1 MTAQI
6 VQQKR
11 ITLIMTG
18 ASGAQYG
25 IRLLEELVKA
35 NVQISLLLSRPAQIV
50 INTETSYTVPSRAAD
65 IEKYFSDLFKAA
77 PDQIKAYEREQWMA
91 PIASGSGVADVTIV
105 CPCTT
110 GTLSAIAVGASNNLI
125 ERAAD
130 VALKERKKLILVIRE
145 TPLSDIHLENML
157 KLSRMD
163 AVILPANPGFYH
175 KPESVDDIVDFMV
188 ARILEHVGIKQ
199 DILPMWGSKDFTP
212 SDDV

>member
-1 MTAQI
+1 MASNKN
-6 VQQKR
+6 KR

-35 NVQISLLLSRPAQIV
+35 KVEISLLLSRPAQLV
-50 INTETSYTVPSRAAD
+50 INTETDYKVPSRAS
-65 IEKYFSDLFKAA
+65 EVGTYFSELFNAA

-91 PIASGSGVADVTIV
+91 PIASGSGVADATIV

-110 GTLSAIAVGASNNLI
+110 GTLSSIAVGSSNTLI

-145 TPLSDIHLENML
+145 TPFSDIHLENML
-157 KLSRMD
+157 KLSRMG

-175 KPESVDDIVDFMV
+175 KPETLDDIIDFMV
-188 ARILEHVGIKQ
+188 ARILEHVDIEQ
-199 DILPMWGSKDFTP
+199 NILPMWGSKEF
-212 SDDV
+212 

>member
-1 MTAQI
+1 M
-6 VQQKR
+6 VSDRKKR

-35 NVQISLLLSRPAQIV
+35 DAEIALLLSRPAQIV
-50 INTETSYTVPSRAAD
+50 INTETDYKVPSRAGD
-65 IEKYFSDLFKAA
+65 VEKYFSELFNAA
-77 PDQIKAYEREQWMA
+77 PNQIKVYEKEQWMA
-91 PIASGSGVADVTIV
+91 PIASGSGVADATVV

-110 GTLSAIAVGASNNLI
+110 GTLSSIAVGASNSLI

-130 VALKERKKLILVIRE
+130 VALKERKKLVLVVRE

-157 KLSRMD
+157 KLSRMG

-175 KPESVDDIVDFMV
+175 KPETLDDIIDFMV
-188 ARILEHVGIKQ
+188 ARILEHLDIKQ
-199 DILPMWGSKDFTP
+199 EILPMWGSKEF
-212 SDDV
+212 

>member
-50 INTETSYTVPSRAAD
+50 INTETSYKVPSRAAD

-199 DILPMWGSKDFTP
+199 DILPMWGSKDFIP